1 LTLDKFISK
10 KVVEGKGVPI
20 AEGYFVSSIE
30 EKEILK
36 KEMDF
41 CKKLY
46 EIIITPDID
55 VRQLAQLILDNLDNF
70 KKEIPRCDKA
80 FYKIEDALKTLEQN
94 FNNYYKDY
102 VVTNDPTIMIQGF
115 LSDIY
120 QNGKEDPTLVVQ
132 LRKIIKYFTDKIK
145 SLRKDLNI
153 VHNPEFLT
161 ATNAERDFHMCDRN
175 VIGGNNKDSEN
186 LRDFLYSIFGEW
198 KSVPCFLVSPK
209 QSELIKYFSNC
220 FLALK
225 VAYFNNVFESCEKF
239 GVTFDVV
246 KDAISHDPRIGKSHT
261 QVPGPDGH
269 LGFGGYCFPKD
280 INALI
285 KTMNENQ
292 IDSGILESAWDYN
305 LKLRGNIQ

>member
-1 LTLDKFISK
+1 MDKTVGIIGNGFVGNAIYKNFKSRVTT
-10 KVVEGKGVPI
+10 KVFDIIKEKTINSYDEVIVSDYIFVCLPTPMSDDGSCNTSYVFDFFSNVPKDIKGLFVLKSTVPI
-20 AEGYFVSSIE
+20 GI
-30 EKEILK
+30 
-36 KEMDF
+36 
-41 CKKLY
+41 
-46 EIIITPDID
+46 
-55 VRQLAQLILDNLDNF
+55 
-70 KKEIPRCDKA
+70 
-80 FYKIEDALKTLEQN
+80 
-94 FNNYYKDY
+94 
-102 VVTNDPTIMIQGF
+102 
-115 LSDIY
+115 
-120 QNGKEDPTLVVQ
+120 
-132 LRKIIKYFTDKIK
+132 TDKIK

-292 IDSGILESAWDYN
+292 IDSGILESAWGYN